1 MNQKLNL
8 LLCIISLLAFI
19 SCENTDISNTA
30 AIVEG
35 TYRINQ
41 ISAKTSQGQTTISAT
56 QLGDEIIIT
65 EKDSRIVDVQV
76 IVNDIT
82 VSFGSSSQNFLNTTY
97 KEVLVEGNAEN
108 KMFNLSKTI
117 NSNSN
122 ANLSGSITESGRISL
137 SYNISGTEIFYLEGS
152 KL

>member
-1 MNQKLNL
+1 MKQKLNL
-8 LLCIISLLAFI
+8 LLCTISLLAFI
-19 SCENTDISNTA
+19 SCENTDLSNTA
-30 AIVEG
+30 TIVEG
-35 TYRINQ
+35 SYRIDQ

-65 EKDSRIVDVQV
+65 EKDSRIVDIQV
-76 IVNDIT
+76 IVNDIS

-97 KEVLVEGNAEN
+97 QDVLVEGNAEN
-108 KMFNLSKTI
+108 KMFSLSKTFS
-117 NSNSN
+117 SNSN
-122 ANLSGSITESGRISL
+122 ANLSGSINDNGRISL